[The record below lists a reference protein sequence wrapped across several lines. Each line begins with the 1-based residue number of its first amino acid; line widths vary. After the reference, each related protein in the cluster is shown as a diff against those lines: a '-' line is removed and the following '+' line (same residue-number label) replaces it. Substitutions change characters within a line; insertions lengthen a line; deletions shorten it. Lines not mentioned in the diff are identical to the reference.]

1 MYGKGPV
8 VTLGAAGA
16 LFAATDVR
24 AIGVVFAI
32 VAGCAGCALV
42 LRRLVLRRT
51 RG

>member
-1 MYGKGPV
+1 MYGKGPA

-16 LFAATDVR
+16 LFAATDTR
-24 AIGVVFAI
+24 AIAVAVGIA
-32 VAGCAGCALV
+32 AGCAGCALV